1 MLQAQMEKTNK
12 LKHKD
17 LSKTPLGSDNGSS
30 SQLLAGSSSRQP
42 GSPPASG
49 PQLARQPSLAQ
60 QRWARS
66 VHAAKAVAKF
76 KAAGEERRRSREST
90 DLMP

>member
-1 MLQAQMEKTNK
+1 MEKTNK

-17 LSKTPLGSDNGSS
+17 LSKTPLGSNDGSS
-30 SQLLAGSSSRQP
+30 SQLLAGSSRRQS
-42 GSPPASG
+42 GSPHAPG
-49 PQLARQPSLAQ
+49 HQLARQPSLAQ
-60 QRWARS
+60 QRWVRS

-76 KAAGEERRRSREST
+76 KAAGEERRRSRESQ